1 MAITPWEESS
11 WILVMTKKESLH
23 IILHSEEWCHELF
36 LPFTRYVNGKKE
48 YAFLVGNSQINFEV
62 LGHQKPTLYVGNM
75 FDLNDLFPQL
85 KQMPQASY
93 ESFDAMLDDGWEID

>member
-1 MAITPWEESS
+1 
-11 WILVMTKKESLH
+11 MTKTETLAL
-23 IILHSEEWCHELF
+23 INDQDEWYHELF
-36 LPFTRYVNGKKE
+36 LPFTRYVDGKKE

-75 FDLNDLFPQL
+75 FDLSDLLPQL